1 MQNIWTSGG
10 VIMRVY
16 ENGKY
21 RDMTIEEIAE
31 LEAQTKQFAENLA
44 PTVEEQIAEL
54 REGIE
59 KLKELFTP
67 LLNMIGGNK

>member
-1 MQNIWTSGG
+1 
-10 VIMRVY
+10 MRIY
-16 ENGKY
+16 KDGIY
-21 RDMTIEEIAE
+21 RDMTTEE
-31 LEAQTKQFAENLA
+31 LEAFKEHIEENLA

>member
-1 MQNIWTSGG
+1 
-10 VIMRVY
+10 MRIY
-16 ENGKY
+16 DNGKY
-21 RDMTIEEIAE
+21 RDITPEEIAE
-31 LEAQTKQFAENLA
+31 LEAQAKQFAEKLT
-44 PTVEEQIAEL
+44 PTIEEQVAEL